1 MGTVASPRDR
11 RPEDDAPGTLSQV
24 NTPPPAGFTAYP
36 ARFPR
41 GRRRRRRRARTAVSL
56 AAAAACLVTALA
68 AGLRVQAELTR
79 PPTAAER
86 ASAAAAAVA
95 GRWQAWPAGTIFP
108 AGIGY
113 TTSLLTRETA
123 RRVGIGTGT
132 GCAAALAGA
141 VARAAERAGCRAAI
155 RATYLDQLQGVVYTA
170 GVFAFPTPRQ
180 AGAFARAA
188 GADRLPAGL
197 RALAFPG
204 TASAGF
210 GDAARQAASHRS
222 RGPYVVLTVA
232 GYADGRPAAAGSA
245 RPSVFA
251 PAQQLAGAILAP
263 LARPVSVD
271 CASPQWAC

>member
-1 MGTVASPRDR
+1 MTP
-11 RPEDDAPGTLSQV
+11 PGTLSRV
-24 NTPPPAGFTAYP
+24 NAPPPTGFTAYP
-36 ARFPR
+36 AHVPR
-41 GRRRRRRRARTAVSL
+41 ARRRRARTAVSL
-56 AAAAACLVTALA
+56 AAAGACLVTALA

-95 GRWQAWPAGTIFP
+95 GRWQTWPAGTIFP
-108 AGIGY
+108 AAIGY

-132 GCAAALAGA
+132 GCAGALAGA

-170 GVFAFPTPRQ
+170 GVLAFPTPRQ
-180 AGAFARAA
+180 AAAFARAA

-210 GDAARQAASHRS
+210 GDAARQAASHRG
-222 RGPYVVLTVA
+222 RGPYVVLAVA
-232 GYADGRPAAAGSA
+232 GYADGRPAAGPA

-251 PAQQLAGAILAP
+251 PTQQLAGAILAP
-263 LARPVSVD
+263 LARPVSVN

>member
-1 MGTVASPRDR
+1 
-11 RPEDDAPGTLSQV
+11 V
-24 NTPPPAGFTAYP
+24 NAPPPAGFTAYS
-36 ARFPR
+36 AHFPR
-41 GRRRRRRRARTAVSL
+41 ARRRRRRRARTAVSL

-79 PPTAAER
+79 PPTSAER

-95 GRWQAWPAGTIFP
+95 GRWQTWPAGTIFP
-108 AGIGY
+108 AAIGY
-113 TTSLLTRETA
+113 TTGLLTRETA

-170 GVFAFPTPRQ
+170 GVLAFPSPRQ
-180 AGAFARAA
+180 AAAFARGA

-232 GYADGRPAAAGSA
+232 GYADGRPASAGPA

-263 LARPVSVD
+263 LARPVSVN